1 MDSSSTSLRAQA
13 HHLLTREEGGRGA
26 QAFRAGLV
34 LLILVSVTTAV
45 LKSVPGIARLHGAL
59 LDLILILTT
68 LGFVVEYALRIWIAP
83 DNIGAA
89 GAARERMRYIFS
101 LPGLVDL
108 VAAIPFALAPH
119 IGLNLDWL
127 DIVPI
132 FKLLRHTAAFQFMVE
147 AVYSERRVL
156 WSAAVLML
164 VLLVFQSSLVY
175 FFEREAQPDKYG
187 SIPEAMWW
195 GIVTLTTGRL
205 RRRHA
210 GHAWGKIAG
219 GLTAVMGLCMFAI
232 PVGIIASA
240 FIEAVR
246 RREFVDTWNL
256 VAKVPLFR
264 SLDAARIAAVAG
276 VLRARRA
283 ERGERLIRKGDHADS
298 MYFIVSGE
306 VEVDAESGAPK
317 GRLDAGDFFG
327 EIALIADR
335 TRTATITTLSV
346 CKLLVLHKDDFEH
359 FMEPTRTCAKRCA
372 SRRNAPER
380 ENGGNARARAAA
392 GSFSVSR
399 FRLHRP
405 SGTRRGA
412 LFGLVSR
419 PIRRSTW
426 RGC

>member
-1 MDSSSTSLRAQA
+1 MSESGRRESLRARA
-13 HHLLTREEGGRGA
+13 HNLLAREEGRSGG
-26 QAFRAGLV
+26 QAIRTGLV
-34 LLILVSVTTAV
+34 LLVVISVTTAV
-45 LKSVPGIARLHGAL
+45 MKSVPQIGRTHGNPLDVVL
-59 LDLILILTT
+59 LVTT
-68 LGFVVEYALRIWIAP
+68 VGFAVEYLLRVWIAAENP
-83 DNIGAA
+83 GAA
-89 GAARERMRYIFS
+89 NAARERMQYVIS

-108 VAAIPFALAPH
+108 LAAIPFVLAPQ

-156 WSAAVLML
+156 SSAAVLML

-175 FFEREAQPDKYG
+175 YFEREAQPDKYG

-195 GIVTLTTGRL
+195 GIVTLTTVGYGDVTPVTL
-205 RRRHA
+205 
-210 GHAWGKIAG
+210 WGKIAG

-283 ERGERLIRKGDHADS
+283 ERGERLIRKGDEADS
-298 MYFIVSGE
+298 MYFIVSGD
-306 VEVDAESGAPK
+306 VEVDQETSAPK
-317 GRLDAGDFFG
+317 GRLAAGDFFG
-327 EIALIADR
+327 EIALIAER
-335 TRTATITTLSV
+335 TRTATITALSA
-346 CKLLVLHKDDFEH
+346 CKLLVLHKDDFES
-359 FMEPTRTCAKRCA
+359 FMNAHPDLKEAVRVAAKR
-372 SRRNAPER
+372 RLE
-380 ENGGNARARAAA
+380 EIRA
-392 GSFSVSR
+392 
-399 FRLHRP
+399 
-405 SGTRRGA
+405 
-412 LFGLVSR
+412 
-419 PIRRSTW
+419 
-426 RGC
+426 

>member
-1 MDSSSTSLRAQA
+1 MDASSLTLRAKA
-13 HHLLTREEGGRGA
+13 HHLLTREEGGAGGLT
-26 QAFRAGLV
+26 FRAGLV
-34 LLILVSVTTAV
+34 LLIVVSVTTAV
-45 LKSVPGIARLHGAL
+45 LKSVPAIGRAYGPL
-59 LDLILILTT
+59 LDLVLLVTT
-68 LGFVVEYALRIWIAP
+68 LGFAVEYALRIWIAP
-83 DNIGAA
+83 ENARTRTAA
-89 GAARERMRYIFS
+89 QERMRYVYS
-101 LPGLVDL
+101 LPGVVDL

-119 IGLNLDWL
+119 FGLNLDWL

-175 FFEREAQPDKYG
+175 YFEREAQPDKYG

-195 GIVTLTTGRL
+195 GIVTLTTVGYGDVTPVTL
-205 RRRHA
+205 
-210 GHAWGKIAG
+210 WGKMAG

-264 SLDAARIAAVAG
+264 TLDAARIAAVAG

-283 ERGERLIRKGDHADS
+283 ERGERLIRKGDHGDS

-306 VEVDAESGAPK
+306 VEIDQENGAPK
-317 GRLDAGDFFG
+317 GRLGAGDFFG

-335 TRTATITTLSV
+335 TRTATVNALIPS
-346 CKLLVLHKDDFEH
+346 KLLVLHKDEFES
-359 FMEPTRTCAKRCA
+359 FMEEHPDLRDAVRLAAKKRL
-372 SRRNAPER
+372 E
-380 ENGGNARARAAA
+380 EIGG
-392 GSFSVSR
+392 
-399 FRLHRP
+399 
-405 SGTRRGA
+405 
-412 LFGLVSR
+412 
-419 PIRRSTW
+419 
-426 RGC
+426 

>member
-1 MDSSSTSLRAQA
+1 MSETARAKV
-13 HHLLTREEGGRGA
+13 HHLLTREEGGSGGHALRT
-26 QAFRAGLV
+26 GLV
-34 LLILVSVTTAV
+34 LLIVISVTTAV
-45 LKSVPGIARLHGAL
+45 LKSVPAIGRPHGAV

-68 LGFVVEYALRIWIAP
+68 LGFAVEYLLRIWIAP
-83 DNIGAA
+83 DNVGARS
-89 GAARERMRYIFS
+89 AARERLRYIFS

-147 AVYSERRVL
+147 AIYSERRVL

-175 FFEREAQPDKYG
+175 YFEREAQPEKYG

-195 GIVTLTTGRL
+195 GIVTLTTVGY
-205 RRRHA
+205 
-210 GHAWGKIAG
+210 GDVTPVTPWGKIAG

-264 SLDAARIAAVAG
+264 TLDAARIAAVAG

-298 MYFIVSGE
+298 MYFIVAGE
-306 VEVDAESGAPK
+306 VEVDTETDAPK
-317 GRLDAGDFFG
+317 GRLAAGDFFG

-335 TRTATITTLSV
+335 TRTATVTTLSV
-346 CKLLVLHKDDFEH
+346 CKLLVLHKEDFED
-359 FMEPTRTCAKRCA
+359 FMETHPELREAVRVAARKRLQEID
-372 SRRNAPER
+372 R
-380 ENGGNARARAAA
+380 
-392 GSFSVSR
+392 
-399 FRLHRP
+399 
-405 SGTRRGA
+405 
-412 LFGLVSR
+412 
-419 PIRRSTW
+419 
-426 RGC
+426 

>member
-1 MDSSSTSLRAQA
+1 MSDSLRHESPRAWA
-13 HHLLTREEGGRGA
+13 HHLLTRDEGGSGGPVVRT
-26 QAFRAGLV
+26 GLV
-34 LLILVSVTTAV
+34 LLIIVSVVTAV
-45 LKSVPGIARLHGAL
+45 LKSVPHIGRAHGDL
-59 LDLILILTT
+59 LDLMLAFTT
-68 LGFVVEYALRIWIAP
+68 AGFTVEYLLRIWIAP
-83 DNIGAA
+83 DNAGAA
-89 GAARERMRYIFS
+89 AAARERLRYVFS

-164 VLLVFQSSLVY
+164 TLLVFQSSLVY
-175 FFEREAQPDKYG
+175 YFEREAQPDKYG

-195 GIVTLTTGRL
+195 GIVTLTTVGYGDMTPVTL
-205 RRRHA
+205 
-210 GHAWGKIAG
+210 WGKIAG

-232 PVGIIASA
+232 PIGIIASA

-264 SLDAARIAAVAG
+264 NLDAARIAAVAA

-283 ERGERLIRKGDHADS
+283 ERGERLIRKGDQADS

-306 VEVDAESGAPK
+306 VEVDQESAAPK
-317 GRLDAGDFFG
+317 GRLAAGDFFG
-327 EIALIADR
+327 EIALIAER
-335 TRTATITTLSV
+335 ARTATITALAP
-346 CKLLVLHKDDFEH
+346 CKLLVLH
-359 FMEPTRTCAKRCA
+359 
-372 SRRNAPER
+372 
-380 ENGGNARARAAA
+380 
-392 GSFSVSR
+392 
-399 FRLHRP
+399 
-405 SGTRRGA
+405 
-412 LFGLVSR
+412 
-419 PIRRSTW
+419 
-426 RGC
+426 

>member
-1 MDSSSTSLRAQA
+1 MSPESLRAKA
-13 HHLLTREEGGRGA
+13 HHLLTREEGGGSGGHALRI
-26 QAFRAGLV
+26 GLV
-34 LLILVSVTTAV
+34 LLIVVSVTTAV
-45 LKSVPGIARLHGAL
+45 LKSVPGIGRAYGAL
-59 LDLILILTT
+59 LDIVLLITSF
-68 LGFVVEYALRIWIAP
+68 GFAIEYLLRIWVAP
-83 DNIGAA
+83 DNPGAA
-89 GAARERMRYIFS
+89 GAARERLHYVFS

-108 VAAIPFALAPH
+108 VAAIPFALTPH
-119 IGLNLDWL
+119 LGLQLDWL

-175 FFEREAQPDKYG
+175 YFERDAQPDKYG

-195 GIVTLTTGRL
+195 GIVTLTTVGYGDVTPVTLWGR
-205 RRRHA
+205 
-210 GHAWGKIAG
+210 IAG

-264 SLDAARIAAVAG
+264 TLDAARIAAVAG

-283 ERGERLIRKGDHADS
+283 ERGERLIRKGDQADS
-298 MYFIVSGE
+298 MYFIVSGD
-306 VEVDAESGAPK
+306 VEVDQENAAPK
-317 GRLDAGDFFG
+317 GRLSAGDFFG

-335 TRTATITTLSV
+335 ARTATVTAQTP
-346 CKLLVLHKDDFEH
+346 CKLLVLHKDDFES
-359 FMEPTRTCAKRCA
+359 FMESHPDLRDAVRVAAQKRLQ
-372 SRRNAPER
+372 EIT
-380 ENGGNARARAAA
+380 GG
-392 GSFSVSR
+392 
-399 FRLHRP
+399 
-405 SGTRRGA
+405 
-412 LFGLVSR
+412 
-419 PIRRSTW
+419 
-426 RGC
+426 